1 MKENKYLTEQ
11 NIKIIYTRLKTE
23 TNTTLLPILGRNLE
37 FGLGEICLFEKD
49 NLFVFYIMNKTN
61 KECIKLFDNINDAI
75 NFLVNVYDYYKFTDN
90 LDEMKNIFYEVLNL
104 DKEITK
110 TR

>member
-23 TNTTLLPILGRNLE
+23 TNTNLLPILGRNLE

-61 KECIKLFDNINDAI
+61 KECIKVFDNINDAI

-104 DKEITK
+104 DKELTK